1 MSEDFINQLALAS
14 TYYEQASES
23 VYIPSKDQSVI
34 QKNIYDLFKET
45 FIPHSAEV
53 AEAQETQ
60 EKLVR
65 NLTIYTGSKDNAIKE
80 LDFVRTQVDHL
91 AMEYGQIAAAY
102 ADLYKLSKSVNFSID
117 ELHNLFMSTM
127 LAARKE
133 DLSEEDIAEILSR
146 MGEMLQNEFVTID
159 DFKKAIGYKFKAA
172 DNWVKEAPKLLN
184 MPDANEETLFQSS
197 EFLSMFSDYTKE
209 HTPDVTPL
217 EFKPKYVKANYNE
230 NRMYDRDLLGEE
242 ALEALLATYSFFAG
256 WFTFN
261 RGNLGD
267 FYRNIKNIKNIKS
280 LLKGATLSAIITTL
294 IEVAVGDSIE
304 TYKKIQQHYDNGGLI
319 KYNPKWRDILNGGN
333 TPILDGGITLD
344 APYLDENDIED
355 SPENQYVVP
364 DNTRLNLLNIR
375 GNNDIDMANSISG
388 VHDFYKPDL
397 EVEVKRILANT
408 IDDFV
413 QLKGFSV
420 RKT

>member
-14 TYYEQASES
+14 TYYEQAPES

-60 EKLVR
+60 EKLIK
-65 NLTIYTGSKDNAIKE
+65 NLTIYTGSQEESIKE

-230 NRMYDRDLLGEE
+230 NRMYDRE
-242 ALEALLATYSFFAG
+242 
-256 WFTFN
+256 
-261 RGNLGD
+261 
-267 FYRNIKNIKNIKS
+267 
-280 LLKGATLSAIITTL
+280 
-294 IEVAVGDSIE
+294 
-304 TYKKIQQHYDNGGLI
+304 
-319 KYNPKWRDILNGGN
+319 
-333 TPILDGGITLD
+333 
-344 APYLDENDIED
+344 
-355 SPENQYVVP
+355 
-364 DNTRLNLLNIR
+364 
-375 GNNDIDMANSISG
+375 
-388 VHDFYKPDL
+388 
-397 EVEVKRILANT
+397 
-408 IDDFV
+408 
-413 QLKGFSV
+413 
-420 RKT
+420 

>member
-14 TYYEQASES
+14 TYYEQAPES

-65 NLTIYTGSKDNAIKE
+65 NLTIYTGSQDNAIKE

-117 ELHNLFMSTM
+117 ELHNLFISTM

-184 MPDANEETLFQSS
+184 MSDANEETLFQSS

-217 EFKPKYVKANYNE
+217 EFKPKYVKANYYE
-230 NRMYDRDLLGEE
+230 NRMYDRDLLSEDFKKTMQV
-242 ALEALLATYSFFAG
+242 LLGIAISY
-256 WFTFN
+256 
-261 RGNLGD
+261 
-267 FYRNIKNIKNIKS
+267 YKH
-280 LLKGATLSAIITTL
+280 LLKGNITPKVLAKDLLNTTSISRAALSNIIVSL
-294 IEVAVGDSIE
+294 GAMGIYAALADWLESNN
-304 TYKKIQQHYDNGGLI
+304 KIQKHYDNGNL
-319 KYNPKWRDILNGGN
+319 KYIPKWNDILNQKDTLILEGGV
-333 TPILDGGITLD
+333 I
-344 APYLDENDIED
+344 YFDEDI
-355 SPENQYVVP
+355 VP
-364 DNTRLNLLNIR
+364 DNTPENEFIVPENTRLNMLDIQEDNLQNTENIMEIF
-375 GNNDIDMANSISG
+375 NPYQS
-388 VHDFYKPDL
+388 DF

-408 IDDFV
+408 IDDFA
-413 QLKGFSV
+413 QLRGFSV

>member
-14 TYYEQASES
+14 TYYEQAPES

-65 NLTIYTGSKDNAIKE
+65 NLTIYTGSQDNAIKE

-127 LAARKE
+127 LAARRE

-217 EFKPKYVKANYNE
+217 EFKPKYVKANYYE
-230 NRMYDRDLLGEE
+230 NRMYDRDLLSEDFKKTMQV
-242 ALEALLATYSFFAG
+242 LLGLAISY
-256 WFTFN
+256 
-261 RGNLGD
+261 
-267 FYRNIKNIKNIKS
+267 YKH
-280 LLKGATLSAIITTL
+280 LLKGNITPKVLAKDLLNTTSISRAALSNIIVSL
-294 IEVAVGDSIE
+294 GAMGIYAALADWLESNN
-304 TYKKIQQHYDNGGLI
+304 KIQKHYDNGNL
-319 KYNPKWRDILNGGN
+319 KYIPKWNDILNQKDTLILEGGV
-333 TPILDGGITLD
+333 I
-344 APYLDENDIED
+344 YFDEDI
-355 SPENQYVVP
+355 VP
-364 DNTRLNLLNIR
+364 DNTPENEFIVPENTRLNMLDIQEDNLQNTENIMEIF
-375 GNNDIDMANSISG
+375 NPYQS
-388 VHDFYKPDL
+388 DF

-408 IDDFV
+408 IDDFA

-420 RKT
+420 KKT

>member
-14 TYYEQASES
+14 TYYEQAPES

-65 NLTIYTGSKDNAIKE
+65 NLTIYTGSQDNAIKE

-217 EFKPKYVKANYNE
+217 EFKPKYVKANYYE
-230 NRMYDRDLLGEE
+230 NRMYDRDLLSEDFKKTMQV
-242 ALEALLATYSFFAG
+242 LLGLAISY
-256 WFTFN
+256 
-261 RGNLGD
+261 
-267 FYRNIKNIKNIKS
+267 YKH
-280 LLKGATLSAIITTL
+280 LLKGNITPKVLAKDLLNTTSISRAALSNIIVSL
-294 IEVAVGDSIE
+294 GAMGIYAALADWLESNN
-304 TYKKIQQHYDNGGLI
+304 KIQKHYDNGNL
-319 KYNPKWRDILNGGN
+319 KYIPKWNDILNQKDTLILEGGV
-333 TPILDGGITLD
+333 I
-344 APYLDENDIED
+344 YFDEDI
-355 SPENQYVVP
+355 VP
-364 DNTRLNLLNIR
+364 DNTPENEFIVPENTRLNMLDIQEDNLQNTENIMEIF
-375 GNNDIDMANSISG
+375 NPYQS
-388 VHDFYKPDL
+388 DL

-408 IDDFV
+408 IDDFA

>member
-14 TYYEQASES
+14 TYYEQAPES

-65 NLTIYTGSKDNAIKE
+65 NLTIYTGSQDNAIKE

-217 EFKPKYVKANYNE
+217 EFKPKYVKANYYE
-230 NRMYDRDLLGEE
+230 NRMYDRDLLSEDFKKTMQV
-242 ALEALLATYSFFAG
+242 LLGLAISY
-256 WFTFN
+256 
-261 RGNLGD
+261 
-267 FYRNIKNIKNIKS
+267 YKH
-280 LLKGATLSAIITTL
+280 LLKGNITPKVLAKDLLNTTSISRAALSNIIVSL
-294 IEVAVGDSIE
+294 GAMGIYAALADWLESNN
-304 TYKKIQQHYDNGGLI
+304 KIQKHYDNGNL
-319 KYNPKWRDILNGGN
+319 KYIPKWNDILNQKDTLILEGGV
-333 TPILDGGITLD
+333 I
-344 APYLDENDIED
+344 YFDEDI
-355 SPENQYVVP
+355 VP
-364 DNTRLNLLNIR
+364 DNTPENEFIVPENTRLNMLDIQEDNLQNTENIMEIF
-375 GNNDIDMANSISG
+375 NPYQS
-388 VHDFYKPDL
+388 DF

-408 IDDFV
+408 IDDFA

-420 RKT
+420 KKT

>member
-14 TYYEQASES
+14 TYYEQAPES

-65 NLTIYTGSKDNAIKE
+65 NLTIYTGSQDNAIKE

-230 NRMYDRDLLGEE
+230 NRMYDRDLLGEDFKKTMQV
-242 ALEALLATYSFFAG
+242 LLGLAISY
-256 WFTFN
+256 
-261 RGNLGD
+261 
-267 FYRNIKNIKNIKS
+267 YKH
-280 LLKGATLSAIITTL
+280 LLKGNITPKVLAKDLLNTTSISRAALSNIIVSL
-294 IEVAVGDSIE
+294 GAMGIYAALADWLESNN
-304 TYKKIQQHYDNGGLI
+304 KIQKHYDNGNL
-319 KYNPKWRDILNGGN
+319 KYIPKWNDILNQKDTLILEGGV
-333 TPILDGGITLD
+333 I
-344 APYLDENDIED
+344 YFDEDI
-355 SPENQYVVP
+355 VP
-364 DNTRLNLLNIR
+364 DNTPENEFIVPENTRLNMLDIQEDNLQNTENIMEIF
-375 GNNDIDMANSISG
+375 NPYQS
-388 VHDFYKPDL
+388 DF
-397 EVEVKRILANT
+397 EVAVKRILANT
-408 IDDFV
+408 IDDFA

>member
-14 TYYEQASES
+14 TYYEQAAES

-65 NLTIYTGSKDNAIKE
+65 NLTIYTGSQDNAIKE
-80 LDFVRTQVDHL
+80 LDFVRTQVEHL

-217 EFKPKYVKANYNE
+217 EFKPKYVKTNYYE

-261 RGNLGD
+261 GGNLGD

-413 QLKGFSV
+413 QLRGFSV

>member
-14 TYYEQASES
+14 TYYEQAPES

-65 NLTIYTGSKDNAIKE
+65 NLTIYTGSQDNAIKE

-217 EFKPKYVKANYNE
+217 EFKPKYVKANYYE
-230 NRMYDRDLLGEE
+230 NRMYDRDLLSEDFKKTMQV
-242 ALEALLATYSFFAG
+242 LLGLAISY
-256 WFTFN
+256 
-261 RGNLGD
+261 
-267 FYRNIKNIKNIKS
+267 YKH
-280 LLKGATLSAIITTL
+280 LLKGNITPKVLAKDLLNTTSISRAALSNIIVSL
-294 IEVAVGDSIE
+294 GAMGIYAALADWLESNN
-304 TYKKIQQHYDNGGLI
+304 KIQKHYDNGNL
-319 KYNPKWRDILNGGN
+319 KYIPKWNDILNQKDTLILEGGV
-333 TPILDGGITLD
+333 I
-344 APYLDENDIED
+344 YFDEDI
-355 SPENQYVVP
+355 VP
-364 DNTRLNLLNIR
+364 DNTPENEFIVPENTRLNMLDIQEDNLQNTENIMEIF
-375 GNNDIDMANSISG
+375 NPYQS
-388 VHDFYKPDL
+388 DF
-397 EVEVKRILANT
+397 EVAVKRILANT
-408 IDDFV
+408 IDDFA

>member
-14 TYYEQASES
+14 TYYEQAPES

-65 NLTIYTGSKDNAIKE
+65 NLTIYTGSQDNAIKE

-217 EFKPKYVKANYNE
+217 EFKPKYVKANYYE
-230 NRMYDRDLLGEE
+230 NRMYDRDLLGEDFKKTMQV
-242 ALEALLATYSFFAG
+242 LLGIAISY
-256 WFTFN
+256 
-261 RGNLGD
+261 
-267 FYRNIKNIKNIKS
+267 YKH
-280 LLKGATLSAIITTL
+280 LLKGNITPKVLAKDLLNTTSISRAALSNIIVSL
-294 IEVAVGDSIE
+294 GAMGIYAALADWLESNN
-304 TYKKIQQHYDNGGLI
+304 KIQKHYDNGNL
-319 KYNPKWRDILNGGN
+319 KYIPKWNDILNQKDTLILEGGV
-333 TPILDGGITLD
+333 I
-344 APYLDENDIED
+344 YFDEDI
-355 SPENQYVVP
+355 VP
-364 DNTRLNLLNIR
+364 DNTPENEFIVPENTRLNMLDIQEDNLQNTENIMEIF
-375 GNNDIDMANSISG
+375 NPYQS
-388 VHDFYKPDL
+388 DF

>member
-1 MSEDFINQLALAS
+1 MSKDFINQLALAS
-14 TYYEQASES
+14 TYYEQAPES

-217 EFKPKYVKANYNE
+217 EFKPKYVKANYYE
-230 NRMYDRDLLGEE
+230 NRMFDKKISLEQYRKNIQETYPFMNKIKQIKLPLSLSGISDLLPH
-242 ALEALLATYSFFAG
+242 LEKEKTK
-256 WFTFN
+256 
-261 RGNLGD
+261 
-267 FYRNIKNIKNIKS
+267 I
-280 LLKGATLSAIITTL
+280 
-294 IEVAVGDSIE
+294 
-304 TYKKIQQHYDNGGLI
+304 YKQKI
-319 KYNPKWRDILNGGN
+319 
-333 TPILDGGITLD
+333 
-344 APYLDENDIED
+344 
-355 SPENQYVVP
+355 
-364 DNTRLNLLNIR
+364 
-375 GNNDIDMANSISG
+375 MAWIQ
-388 VHDFYKPDL
+388 KL
-397 EVEVKRILANT
+397 QE
-408 IDDFV
+408 
-413 QLKGFSV
+413 
-420 RKT
+420 

>member
-14 TYYEQASES
+14 TYYEQAPES

-65 NLTIYTGSKDNAIKE
+65 NLTIYTGSQDNAIKE

-217 EFKPKYVKANYNE
+217 EFKPKYVKANYYE
-230 NRMYDRDLLGEE
+230 NRMYDRDLLSEDFKKTMQV
-242 ALEALLATYSFFAG
+242 LLGLAISY
-256 WFTFN
+256 
-261 RGNLGD
+261 
-267 FYRNIKNIKNIKS
+267 YKH
-280 LLKGATLSAIITTL
+280 LLKGNITPKVLAKDLLNTTSISRAALSNIIVSL
-294 IEVAVGDSIE
+294 GAMGIYAALADWLESNN
-304 TYKKIQQHYDNGGLI
+304 KIQKHYDNGNL
-319 KYNPKWRDILNGGN
+319 KYIPKWNDILNQKDTLILEGGV
-333 TPILDGGITLD
+333 I
-344 APYLDENDIED
+344 YFDEDI
-355 SPENQYVVP
+355 VP
-364 DNTRLNLLNIR
+364 DNTPENEFIVPENTRLNMLDIQEDNLQNTENIMEIF
-375 GNNDIDMANSISG
+375 NPYQS
-388 VHDFYKPDL
+388 DF

-408 IDDFV
+408 IDDFA